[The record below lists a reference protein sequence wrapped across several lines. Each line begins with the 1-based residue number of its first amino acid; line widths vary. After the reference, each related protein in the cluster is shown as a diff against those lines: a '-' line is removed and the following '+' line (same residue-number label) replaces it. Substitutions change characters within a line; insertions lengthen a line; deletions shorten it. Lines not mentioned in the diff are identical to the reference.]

1 MAFARGSHSA
11 VEEFGGGAELGNYE
25 VKSKNGANGMSD
37 IEGKVA
43 RGSRERVWAKSK
55 FQLRKLDKEA
65 INSVENET

>member
-1 MAFARGSHSA
+1 
-11 VEEFGGGAELGNYE
+11 
-25 VKSKNGANGMSD
+25 MSD